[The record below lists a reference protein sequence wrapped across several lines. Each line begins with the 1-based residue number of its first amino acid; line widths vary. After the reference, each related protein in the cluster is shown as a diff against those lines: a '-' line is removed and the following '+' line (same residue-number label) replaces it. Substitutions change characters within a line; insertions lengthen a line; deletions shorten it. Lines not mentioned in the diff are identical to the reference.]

1 LGERDPGK
9 GPNHLPTH
17 PQALTRMTVAKEV
30 DEGGQ
35 GVVGD
40 VLGRR
45 ERLVKLTRRSIEHQ
59 DRRPSKLHSL
69 NIKQ

>member
-1 LGERDPGK
+1 
-9 GPNHLPTH
+9 
-17 PQALTRMTVAKEV
+17 MTVAKEV